1 MRLNPIHEIDSR
13 RQKITSLKREVE
25 LLEAELRGME
35 IAAQWYDAQATLP
48 IVRPLSMGAM
58 HIAPVRSGGRQKGA
72 ISHPWRDILGWLWE
86 NRHSGFNVHDVM
98 EASRLLTELTLKP
111 SDIPARILAH
121 TDSGLV
127 ESFSGKYRVTP
138 LAAQKFGFKQILN
151 EAKTNE
157 AAGPSAKGEPTAS
170 ETSLINEATDQPQ
183 QSS

>member
-1 MRLNPIHEIDSR
+1 MRIAHMLIFMVSNPTHEIESR

-48 IVRPLSMGAM
+48 IGESLSRRTA
-58 HIAPVRSGGRQKGA
+58 HVAPVRSGGRQKGA

-127 ESFSGKYRVTP
+127 EPFSGKHRVTP
-138 LAAQKFGFKQILN
+138 LAAQKFGFKQILH
-151 EAKTNE
+151 EVKTNE
-157 AAGPSAKGEPTAS
+157 DAGLPVVREPDS
-170 ETSLINEATDQPQ
+170 SSLHQE
-183 QSS
+183 